1 VVRIVAL
8 LVIVLRLRMMSVVA
22 CPMVWSVLDIFG
34 VIVMLDESRVLA
46 NDI

>member
-8 LVIVLRLRMMSVVA
+8 LVIVLRLRMMSFVTFS
-22 CPMVWSVLDIFG
+22 MIWSVLDIFG